1 MDKTQKHDR
10 PSYCFFSVMLP
21 LFAGVILA
29 LGGCAGDNGEDTSE
43 VDSEPASDLAALN
56 SEYATTPYETD
67 YADVHRVSLP
77 AGSEIAPHEGGERG
91 IYSLSAYAI
100 QLETDGTASEQTFEA
115 GDAHY
120 HEGGVHT
127 VANTG
132 NQLASYIVFERTSP
146 PPSATA
152 SEGEMLDTTSL
163 PDGASHEVLLENDR
177 MAMHRIM
184 LDPGASIPPH
194 YGYPRIIYT
203 LSDYTLTFIDPDSDT
218 RNEQSFSEGD
228 LHDHEAGMHAVE
240 NTGDQRAEYLAV
252 VFKQ

>member
-1 MDKTQKHDR
+1 MI
-10 PSYCFFSVMLP
+10 LP
-21 LFAGVILA
+21 LLLSAVLVF
-29 LGGCAGDNGEDTSE
+29 GGCADEDEASDATSA
-43 VDSEPASDLAALN
+43 DAEPATDLAALD

-67 YADVHRVSLP
+67 YADVHRVDLP
-77 AGSEIAPHEGGERG
+77 AGNEIAPHEGGPRG
-91 IYSLSAYAI
+91 IYSLNAYTI

-115 GDAHY
+115 GDTHY
-120 HEGGVHT
+120 HEGGVHS

-132 NQLASYIVFERTSP
+132 DQLASYMVFERTSP

-152 SEGEMLDTTSL
+152 SEGEILDTTSL

-177 MAMHRIM
+177 MAMHRIT
-184 LDPGASIPPH
+184 LEPGASIPPH

-228 LHDHEAGMHAVE
+228 LHDHEAGVHAVE